1 MKATTLSPT
10 KIKFDLFLAKSQ
22 TAIETRGKALT
33 HSGNM
38 TKHYL
43 LHNLEILLEAMQNHN
58 KGDNETTAVTI
69 LKAHDVSVLQNIID
83 KVRK

>member
-1 MKATTLSPT
+1 MKATTLSPSR
-10 KIKFDLFLAKSQ
+10 IKFDLFLAKSQ
-22 TAIETRGKALT
+22 TALEIQSKALT
-33 HSGNM
+33 HSGIQ

-58 KGDNETTAVTI
+58 SGDKEITAVRI
-69 LKAHDVSVLQNIID
+69 LKAHDVSVLQSIID